1 MGASLARRRQLFVR
15 RGRVAIVEGL
25 RGGGGGGPRG
35 GRLGVRRGRVG
46 AGVEGGHGVHEVLE
60 HLRLHELAAEELGAW
75 MEEGYG
81 WMKSEDYQLHF
92 YLRRSIAGQ

>member
-1 MGASLARRRQLFVR
+1 MGASLPRHRQQFVR

-46 AGVEGGHGVHEVLE
+46 AGVEGGHGIHEVLE

-75 MEEGYG
+75 KG
-81 WMKSEDYQLHF
+81 EDF
-92 YLRRSIAGQ
+92 SMIPV